1 MSENSPL
8 LSATIN
14 TGTEDK
20 ESLNK
25 GLCCYNTASTFI
37 PPLFTIPPL
46 SLGLVCLSLASISR
60 LSVIFCRGLKVTLQ
74 FVHAWERAWKSK
86 LSFNHSTPLLS
97 TSLDSFFLFTT
108 HAGHATPHPSPPAP
122 RGGEDRAVVLNE
134 ASVDG
139 DTLFTD
145 QFHLS

>member
-8 LSATIN
+8 LSASIN
-14 TGTEDK
+14 TGTDDR

-46 SLGLVCLSLASISR
+46 SLGLVCLSMASISR
-60 LSVIFCRGLKVTLQ
+60 LSVIFCRGLKITLQ
-74 FVHAWERAWKSK
+74 FVHAWERAWKSRQ
-86 LSFNHSTPLLS
+86 
-97 TSLDSFFLFTT
+97 SLYFLTFYFLTFYLPRFF
-108 HAGHATPHPSPPAP
+108 PSLHYGSRYPPP
-122 RGGEDRAVVLNE
+122 RGDKDRAVVLNE

-139 DTLFTD
+139 DALFTD